1 MWHAIEMINLSQ
13 TVPNQCIF
21 LYQKQD
27 QEGPKVIPE
36 ETELN
41 SSKTTVSAG
50 TEETAVPSVPPTAP
64 TTAPSAPTVTAAVPS
79 TPQPNGNGKG
89 VPEENP

>member
-1 MWHAIEMINLSQ
+1 MQHDIEMINLSQ

-50 TEETAVPSVPPTAP
+50 AEETAVPSVTTAP
-64 TTAPSAPTVTAAVPS
+64 ITAPSAPTVSAAVPS

>member
-1 MWHAIEMINLSQ
+1 M
-13 TVPNQCIF
+13 PNQCIF

-50 TEETAVPSVPPTAP
+50 TEETAVPSVPTATPPAP
-64 TTAPSAPTVTAAVPS
+64 TAPTVTAAVPS

-89 VPEENP
+89 APEENP

>member
-50 TEETAVPSVPPTAP
+50 AEETAVPSVTTAP
-64 TTAPSAPTVTAAVPS
+64 TTAPSVSTAVPS

>member
-1 MWHAIEMINLSQ
+1 MQHAIEMINLSQ

-50 TEETAVPSVPPTAP
+50 TEETAVPSVPTGTP
-64 TTAPSAPTVTAAVPS
+64 TAPSAPTVTAAVSS

>member
-1 MWHAIEMINLSQ
+1 MKCMQHAIEMINLSQ

-50 TEETAVPSVPPTAP
+50 AEETAVPSVPTATPTAP
-64 TTAPSAPTVTAAVPS
+64 SVPTAVPS